1 MQHNKLKLTCNI
13 FAGICA
19 ILMLLYS
26 AYFCYILR

>member
-13 FAGICA
+13 FATISA

-26 AYFCYILR
+26 VYFYYFLR